1 VVDKGTEAVRKIR
14 GGAAAISLLL
24 TFAFVASA
32 QAAISSSNVTTPADG
47 SLLVQNRDTNP
58 SQTFTVSGTISGST
72 GDRFDIDCYSNGFVH
87 QEYDGPSGTGIPLSS
102 GTSFSVTTVPQ
113 SVFAGDSCLLLAVP
127 HGTTPSP
134 GTIYT
139 GPRIGFSEFSM
150 STISSGAN
158 SGTAYDYYFDDA
170 TAAASSQSASI
181 DDCGPYAYLV
191 DGTNEMNTGPY
202 LINCGGSFY
211 NSPNALDT
219 SAVNRS
225 EIQIDGLNAYGSD
238 SADNLFTNS
247 DKLDG
252 FPALTASLDS
262 FDSSTGNAQT
272 TESEPLV
279 KCTPEPENL
288 YAPTSSDCTAF
299 ASTGVAIKRVTSYSN
314 SGRMATVTDTY
325 SSTDGSAHSLDL
337 EYETDLG
344 NSTSGWELPGQSSFT
359 TPSTGAT
366 GTAPSTAPGTVY
378 GIYDAGSAPSP
389 SNPVGALTFSTPYNS
404 VNFYNT
410 LWTGENSALFDYQRM
425 VPAGGSMSIIW
436 SYATGTSLAEVQ
448 GYAADALAA
457 LRPAVT
463 ITSPANGVTVTSSPV
478 TVTGTAGGGSGVKSV
493 TVNGV
498 TATVSDGHW
507 TAAVPL
513 TQGPNTLT
521 ATMTTTDGSTAT
533 ASVVV
538 TYTPVATGQPTHAG
552 QPPRV
557 TLVSKRFNGKAVLV
571 MLACAASGSSCRGT
585 VTLRYTET
593 VVRHH
598 KKRKILLVIASK
610 LYSIGA
616 GHTAT
621 VNTGLNRTGKRL
633 LKTRGRLATKGTVT
647 VTQANGH
654 TTTGATFKLTLKQP
668 AKRK

>member
-1 VVDKGTEAVRKIR
+1 MK
-14 GGAAAISLLL
+14 
-24 TFAFVASA
+24 
-32 QAAISSSNVTTPADG
+32 
-47 SLLVQNRDTNP
+47 
-58 SQTFTVSGTISGST
+58 
-72 GDRFDIDCYSNGFVH
+72 
-87 QEYDGPSGTGIPLSS
+87 
-102 GTSFSVTTVPQ
+102 Q
-113 SVFAGDSCLLLAVP
+113 SVFAGDSCLLLVVP
-127 HGTTPSP
+127 HGTTPTLGS
-134 GTIYT
+134 GYT
-139 GPRIGFSEFSM
+139 GPRVGFSEFST

-191 DGTNEMNTGPY
+191 DGTTAMNPSPY

-219 SAVNRS
+219 SAVGRS

-247 DKLDG
+247 DKLAG

-299 ASTGVAIKRVTSYSN
+299 ASTGVAIKRITSYSN
-314 SGRMATVTDTY
+314 SGRVATVTDTF
-325 SSTDGSAHSLDL
+325 SSTDSQAHSLDL
-337 EYETDLG
+337 EYEMDLQ
-344 NSTSGWELPGQSSFT
+344 NSTSGWQLPGQ
-359 TPSTGAT
+359 PRLRRRERRHWCR
-366 GTAPSTAPGTVY
+366 PSTAPGTVY
-378 GIYDAGSAPSP
+378 GIYDVGSAPSL

-425 VPAGGSMSIIW
+425 VPAGGSTSIIW

-448 GYAADALAA
+448 SYAADALAA
-457 LRPAVT
+457 LRPAVA

-498 TATVSDGHW
+498 TATSPP
-507 TAAVPL
+507 AI
-513 TQGPNTLT
+513 GP
-521 ATMTTTDGSTAT
+521 
-533 ASVVV
+533 
-538 TYTPVATGQPTHAG
+538 Q
-552 QPPRV
+552 R
-557 TLVSKRFNGKAVLV
+557 
-571 MLACAASGSSCRGT
+571 CRS
-585 VTLRYTET
+585 R
-593 VVRHH
+593 R
-598 KKRKILLVIASK
+598 A
-610 LYSIGA
+610 
-616 GHTAT
+616 
-621 VNTGLNRTGKRL
+621 RTRS
-633 LKTRGRLATKGTVT
+633 RR
-647 VTQANGH
+647 
-654 TTTGATFKLTLKQP
+654 
-668 AKRK
+668 R